1 MCRAASEA
9 PGGHAALS
17 PARSG
22 RESGC
27 GLLLGR
33 SGSEGPRLIFR
44 VNLFFTGKT
53 LGEKNNV
60 IHANAF
66 GVSNMFLLIM
76 IEMQRCQL
84 AFLRSRVYLF
94 ER

>member
-9 PGGHAALS
+9 PGGHAAPS
-17 PARSG
+17 PTRSG

-27 GLLLGR
+27 GLLLGC
-33 SGSEGPRLIFR
+33 SGSEGPRLVFR
-44 VNLFFTGKT
+44 ANLLFTGKT

-60 IHANAF
+60 FHANAF
-66 GVSNMFLLIM
+66 GGSNMFLLII

-84 AFLRSRVYLF
+84 AFLKS
-94 ER
+94 